1 MYSVCFGV
9 SIALL
14 FLIVFSKKRVSEL
27 GLLLLIITK
36 LQHYTEW
43 LTNYEYY
50 CNWNTWIIIPPCQCH
65 CGHHFPHP
73 PAPSPPPPPHHQ
85 TTHHLTNKSEKVL
98 ETMVKHN
105 TFSLSM
111 SIFTDSILRFTDLS
125 FSVQSFLY
133 IVALLK

>member
-50 CNWNTWIIIPPCQCH
+50 CNWNTWIIIPPCQRH

-73 PAPSPPPPPHHQ
+73 PAPSPHLLLLIRLHIIWQIKVTKFLRQWWNMIPFPWVCLYSQ
-85 TTHHLTNKSEKVL
+85 TASSGSLT
-98 ETMVKHN
+98 
-105 TFSLSM
+105 
-111 SIFTDSILRFTDLS
+111 
-125 FSVQSFLY
+125 FLLVCNLFC
-133 IVALLK
+133 I